1 MELVRNFLAEVV
13 PHVDFNPDGD
23 KDDLVETLLVVGAVN
38 WYRTPVHTAL
48 VAIARWLDGG
58 EFPTNLVEEALEW
71 VRERK
76 SALLREYPKVL
87 VALAEKYRNEAPLLS
102 AALSTLAEALEGGV
116 DQQAAVEA
124 QRAAVEAI
132 EGWYGL
138 AAFAS
143 EGEAARRGLE
153 RGYLRGVV
161 FNSLGPL
168 YNLEIGLSAARR
180 LLPTDVRGV

>member
-1 MELVRNFLAEVV
+1 MELVKNFLAEVA

-23 KDDLVETLLVVGAVN
+23 KDDLAETLLAVGAVN
-38 WYRTPVHTAL
+38 WYHTPVHTAL

-87 VALAEKYRNEAPLLS
+87 MALAEKYRDEAPLLS

-116 DQQAAVEA
+116 DQQAAVY
-124 QRAAVEAI
+124 AAYEAI

-161 FNSLGPL
+161 SNSLGPL
-168 YNLEIGLSAARR
+168 YNLKIGLSAARR